1 MVTIEQLYNIIM
13 KEITNY
19 DISNDDRL
27 YEFLRE
33 AYSNNEDVMIPNDL
47 LKDFVHT
54 GCRITICRDV
64 FYKNK

>member
-1 MVTIEQLYNIIM
+1 M

-19 DISNDDRL
+19 DISNDSRL

-33 AYSNNEDVMIPNDL
+33 AYTNNEDVMIPNDL
-47 LKDFVHT
+47 LKDFVHV

>member
-1 MVTIEQLYNIIM
+1 M

-19 DISNDDRL
+19 DVSNDERL
-27 YEFLRE
+27 YQFFVE
-33 AYSNNEDVMIPNDL
+33 AYTKNEDVLIPKDL
-47 LKDFVHT
+47 LKDFIQN

>member
-1 MVTIEQLYNIIM
+1 M

-19 DISNDDRL
+19 DVSNDDRL
-27 YEFLRE
+27 YQFFVES
-33 AYSNNEDVMIPNDL
+33 YTKNEDVLIPKDL
-47 LKDFVHT
+47 LKDFIQN